1 MEIKKVLK
9 KATQEDAIVD
19 AKAEMDVVE
28 QNKPELT
35 ESKINEGAKEIG
47 KLLAKE
53 DKITIIVPKDPL
65 NPSDDNVVAC
75 INGYKYRIKRG
86 VEVEVPRPV
95 KDVLKNAGYLGL

>member
-9 KATQEDAIVD
+9 KTSQENDVVD
-19 AKAEMDVVE
+19 TKVEMDVVE
-28 QNKPELT
+28 QKKPELT

-53 DKITIIVPKDPL
+53 GKITIIIPKDPL
-65 NPSDDNVVAC
+65 NPSDDTVPVC

-95 KDVLKNAGYLGL
+95 KDVLKNAGYLGV